1 MGNLLLLL
9 VWAQCCL
16 EKDKLDLIVLK
27 EAEKEMDQTA
37 EKEKIENQKRISAKL
52 YQKKLAKLEELW
64 DMPMNVDYQV

>member
-9 VWAQCCL
+9 EWAQCCL
-16 EKDKLDLIVLK
+16 EKDQMDLIVLK
-27 EAEKEMDQTA
+27 EA

-64 DMPMNVDYQV
+64 DMPMNVDYPV

>member
-9 VWAQCCL
+9 EWVQCCL
-16 EKDKLDLIVLK
+16 EKDQMDLIVPK
-27 EAEKEMDQTA
+27 EAGNGNGSDSGEGEDRKPEKNFGE
-37 EKEKIENQKRISAKL
+37 L